1 MSSAISGESPIP
13 RAAHPAISIS
23 SSNNNTPSSSV
34 GSPASTLPMPPKST
48 SHLGRARGS
57 GNKVVI
63 PGFTT
68 TAPLDRSLS
77 DTPAKLEAARDG
89 EQSARIVSAMVGD
102 GALPP
107 GPPPAARGFGSVTG
121 GQQNHP
127 GSSEGQNRAASWNQ
141 SAYYGQADPNSE
153 DIKRKRAEFSTVS
166 KSSGNRVPTN
176 NWDYS
181 SDEMSDGGADDSDD
195 EDIEREPLPGEKIF
209 SRIREGDGYSDEEGD
224 TVYMKVRG
232 EEVDELESVNGD
244 NDVAKSGQ
252 GGVKK
257 IKLVLNSNGGMSKD
271 KSKMGKAGEAK
282 LKKRSVRECDAT
294 FERMSLGRGLLQWED
309 ENAFRYPDGGKGD
322 VSKETSTG

>member
-1 MSSAISGESPIP
+1 
-13 RAAHPAISIS
+13 
-23 SSNNNTPSSSV
+23 
-34 GSPASTLPMPPKST
+34 MPPKST

-77 DTPAKLEAARDG
+77 DTPAKLDAARDG

-102 GALPP
+102 GGLPP
-107 GPPPAARGFGSVTG
+107 PPPRGFGSVTG

-127 GSSEGQNRAASWNQ
+127 GGSESQNRAASWNQ
-141 SAYYGQADPNSE
+141 SPYYGQADPSSE
-153 DIKRKRAEFSTVS
+153 EIKRKRAEFSAAG
-166 KSSGNRVPTN
+166 KPSGNRVPTN

-209 SRIREGDGYSDEEGD
+209 SRIREGEGYSDEEGD

-244 NDVAKSGQ
+244 HDVTKSGP

-257 IKLVLNSNGGMSKD
+257 IKLVLNNNGGMGKD
-271 KSKMGKAGEAK
+271 KSKMGKAGEPK
-282 LKKRSVRECDAT
+282 LKKRSVRIRC
-294 FERMSLGRGLLQWED
+294 FLR
-309 ENAFRYPDGGKGD
+309 KD
-322 VSKETSTG
+322 VSGS

>member
-1 MSSAISGESPIP
+1 
-13 RAAHPAISIS
+13 
-23 SSNNNTPSSSV
+23 
-34 GSPASTLPMPPKST
+34 MPPKST

-77 DTPAKLEAARDG
+77 DTPAKLEAAKDG

-107 GPPPAARGFGSVTG
+107 PPPPAARGFGSVTG
-121 GQQNHP
+121 GQHNPP
-127 GSSEGQNRAASWNQ
+127 GGSEGQHRAASWNQ
-141 SAYYGQADPNSE
+141 SPYYGQADPNSE
-153 DIKRKRAEFSTVS
+153 DAKRKRAEFSAVAKT
-166 KSSGNRVPTN
+166 SGNRVPTN

-244 NDVAKSGQ
+244 NDVTKSGQ

-282 LKKRSVRECDAT
+282 LKKRSVRVRCY
-294 FERMSLGRGLLQWED
+294 FERMGLGCDLCSGNES
-309 ENAFRYPDGGKGD
+309 AFR
-322 VSKETSTG
+322 